1 MSSWQLY
8 IDNMMATGNCGDVV
22 FVGFEGTPS
31 VWASVPDGNLSKIT
45 SDQIRCLVQTDGSG
59 SFTNG
64 VMLGTKKYML
74 VQDNWAEE
82 RYLCLIG
89 KSETGEDLHAAVAKS
104 NKEFSW
110 TSTDLT
116 CGLDSHA
123 REQYSAVEYTRATAA
138 VRRV

>member
-104 NKEFSW
+104 NKVLVIAEGQVKVHSSVLFGIVFDI
-110 TSTDLT
+110 THHLVKN
-116 CGLDSHA
+116 GF
-123 REQYSAVEYTRATAA
+123 
-138 VRRV
+138 